1 MVKLIW
7 LLLAAIMA
15 LGFDAQI
22 VRSSENVICAE
33 QTGLPICKTV
43 KRSMAAR
50 NQFMR
55 QTGHPHGWKGHV
67 VDHVI
72 PLACGG
78 GDIPGN
84 MQWQT
89 IEEAKAKDR
98 TELKCCMHRPPS
110 RRLPSRKR

>member
-7 LLLAAIMA
+7 LLLAAMMA

-22 VRSSENVICAE
+22 VRSSERATCAE

-43 KRSMAAR
+43 KRSIAAR

-67 VDHVI
+67 VDHII

-78 GDIPGN
+78 LDGSLN

-98 TELKCCMHRPPS
+98 TELQCCIHRPPS
-110 RRLPSRKR
+110 RRLPSRK